1 MIGEIKLE
9 DTIKCK
15 GHPFEYVN
23 ETRMDVAQKQ
33 IIPTKLYRDKYQYET
48 YNTDLFEDVKKLNS
62 CLINAGGAGYGKSVL
77 LLMLFDNDNDVIIV
91 PQHANKKS
99 LIADAKIFNI
109 KLQDKRIHV
118 MADFCNDELSFNEQI
133 NGFKFYKKILID
145 EIYQCNQEDIYKLHL
160 VRLRFNTIIIGSGDP
175 LQIPTPNPN
184 NDSYE
189 LTNNKFFTDELFD
202 GNCVILDYLKECGRF
217 QDDTPYLLKTIC
229 ETHQLP
235 DIFKSKVADINH
247 NRHLTFTIKNEMI
260 LIKMFFEVL

>member
-1 MIGEIKLE
+1 MIGNVKPE

-48 YNTDLFEDVKKLNS
+48 YNTVFLEDVKKLNS

-109 KLQDKRIHV
+109 KLEDKRIHV
-118 MADFCNDELSFNEQI
+118 MADFFNDELSFNEQI

-145 EIYQCNQEDIYKLHL
+145 
-160 VRLRFNTIIIGSGDP
+160 
-175 LQIPTPNPN
+175 
-184 NDSYE
+184 
-189 LTNNKFFTDELFD
+189 
-202 GNCVILDYLKECGRF
+202 
-217 QDDTPYLLKTIC
+217 
-229 ETHQLP
+229 
-235 DIFKSKVADINH
+235 
-247 NRHLTFTIKNEMI
+247 
-260 LIKMFFEVL
+260 